1 MVRGV
6 LLDVDGTIVLS
17 NDAHAQ
23 AWVEAFA
30 EYNYT
35 VAFEKVRP
43 LIGMGGDQLL
53 PTLVPELNTGEGLGK
68 QISDK
73 RKEIFL
79 SKYAPTL
86 QPAPG
91 ARALIEKML
100 QSGLRIVI
108 ASSANRE
115 ELDVL
120 LKAAEVSDLS
130 IEATTASDVE
140 KSKPAPD
147 VVATALEKIQMQPG
161 ETLMLGDTPYDIR
174 AAQKCQVP
182 VIAFRCGGFPEE
194 ELRGAVAIY
203 NDPQDLLNHYHESPL
218 NTKPAEEGE
227 S

>member
-1 MVRGV
+1 MLRGI

-30 EYNYT
+30 QYGYNIP
-35 VAFEKVRP
+35 FEKVRP

-53 PTLVPELNTGEGLGK
+53 PTLVPELNAEEGLGK
-68 QISDK
+68 RMSDR

-86 QPAPG
+86 RPAPG

-100 QSGLRIVI
+100 QSGFRIVI
-108 ASSANRE
+108 SSSANKE
-115 ELDVL
+115 ELDTL
-120 LKAAEVSDLS
+120 LKAAEVSDLH

-147 VVATALEKIQMQPG
+147 VVAAALEEIQMKPG
-161 ETLMLGDTPYDIR
+161 EVIMLGDTPYDIK
-174 AAQKCQVP
+174 AAQKCQIS

-194 ELRGAVAIY
+194 QLMGAVAIY
-203 NDPQDLLNHYHESPL
+203 NDPQELLNQYQESPL
-218 NTKPAEEGE
+218 NSKLVEERK